1 MYQQCQPLVWD
12 SHSPNLGV
20 SEELNMVE
28 EVKGDERKVDRA
40 WLSGP
45 FQSQVLGCAGGCPIA
60 SWVAS
65 QAPKSCSV
73 PAADTWVDKP
83 SSQGVPET
91 SELGSSQVFCDASHL
106 FANHLYPQV
115 FKTSS
120 QFCVAPFF
128 SFLHHWIEGKGVMR
142 VVPTVSYWL
151 SRLLTWSVLRAVLSQ
166 GPQFLVLYGETWH
179 ESPWVFTVLPTFF
192 LFGLIYLCSSL
203 SVWCRNLLILAYI

>member
-12 SHSPNLGV
+12 SHSSNLGV

-45 FQSQVLGCAGGCPIA
+45 FQSQVLGCAGGCPIT

-83 SSQGVPET
+83 AAKGFQKHLSLGHLKGSVRPATCSPIICIPRSSRQAASSVWLRSSLFSITG
-91 SELGSSQVFCDASHL
+91 LRGGSDESGTHCFILAEQASNL
-106 FANHLYPQV
+106 VCLASCPQ
-115 FKTSS
+115 S
-120 QFCVAPFF
+120 
-128 SFLHHWIEGKGVMR
+128 G
-142 VVPTVSYWL
+142 PTVPSVVWGD
-151 SRLLTWSVLRAVLSQ
+151 LTWVTLGFHCPS
-166 GPQFLVLYGETWH
+166 Y
-179 ESPWVFTVLPTFF
+179 VLPVWPYLP
-192 LFGLIYLCSSL
+192 LFVLVSL
-203 SVWCRNLLILAYI
+203 M